1 MTVHIKQE
9 DVVLHTLQ
17 MLTCNTIS
25 EVKQAM
31 SQGIHVEARHVAFFR
46 HGHALFNDG
55 KLCHLDE
62 ADEVTLDMEVNGP
75 SVEVIHSR
83 MLSDWSAGV

>member
-1 MTVHIKQE
+1 
-9 DVVLHTLQ
+9 

-25 EVKQAM
+25 EVKQAV
-31 SQGIHVEARHVAFFR
+31 SQEIHVEARHISFFR

-55 KLCHLDE
+55 NLCHLGE

-75 SVEVIHSR
+75 SSEQSQSR